1 MESVTTANN
10 DNTTQLL
17 LLLRKELLITR
28 LEEELSRV
36 VRQVWEMEQT
46 LTTRH
51 LSPREEATLHRICE
65 SLAALQIDL
74 SVAMQ
79 TQA

>member
-1 MESVTTANN
+1 MGNVTTANKEH
-10 DNTTQLL
+10 TTQLQQ
-17 LLLRKELLITR
+17 LLRKELLITR
-28 LEEELSRV
+28 LEEKLSEV

-79 TQA
+79 TAP